1 METRRGFLRD
11 LALAGVVLPAQAR
24 PATPRAA
31 GEATIEDRA
40 TWVATLGRVAG
51 PVLESLARNELRTR
65 MPVECPT
72 GTLEDR
78 RKVTHLEAV
87 GRTLAGL
94 APWLELAGA
103 PGEEERQQ
111 QRLAGLAR
119 TGLAHTA
126 DPSAPDFL
134 RYDAGAQCLVDA
146 AFLAHAFLR
155 APRELWQKLDASTR
169 TRVLAQMASTRSIKP
184 GNSNWLL
191 FSAMVETFL
200 AGAGAEWKE
209 APIETALR
217 SHMEWYKGDGTYGD
231 GPEYHWDYYNSF
243 VIQPFLIDV
252 VEGIGRVT
260 DRWAGLRQDVLA
272 RARRYAEVQERLI
285 APDGSYPAIGRSIA
299 YRCGAFQ
306 LLAQMALRHE
316 LPETVAPAQARGA
329 LTAVIRRTLG
339 APGTFD
345 AEGWLRIGLS
355 GAQPHLAEGYISTGS
370 LYLCTVGFLP
380 LGLPATDRFWSDPP
394 AEWTQRRAWSGQDL
408 PADHALK
415 G

>member
-11 LALAGVVLPAQAR
+11 LAIAGIALPAQAR
-24 PATPRAA
+24 PDTAPAPGA
-31 GEATIEDRA
+31 GTSDDRT
-40 TWVATLGRVAG
+40 TWVRTLGRVAS
-51 PVLESLARNELRTR
+51 PVLENLARNELRVR

-72 GTLEDR
+72 GKIEDR

-94 APWLELAGA
+94 APWLEQNGA
-103 PGEEERQQ
+103 SGVEARPR
-111 QRLAGLAR
+111 QRLADLAR
-119 TGLAHTA
+119 TGIAHAA

-134 RYDAGAQCLVDA
+134 AFDAGSQCLVDA
-146 AFLAHAFLR
+146 AFLAHAFVR
-155 APRELWQKLDASTR
+155 APRELWQKLDATTR
-169 TRVLAQMASTRSIKP
+169 ARVLGQMASTRSIKP
-184 GNSNWLL
+184 GNNNWLL

-209 APIETALR
+209 AAVDAALR
-217 SHMEWYKGDGTYGD
+217 SHMDWYKGDGAYGD

-252 VEGIGRVT
+252 VEGIGRVS
-260 DRWAGLRQDVLA
+260 DRWSSLRQGILD

-285 APDGSYPAIGRSIA
+285 APDGSYPPIGRSIA

-306 LLAQMALRHE
+306 LLGQMALRRE

-329 LTAVIRRTLG
+329 LTAVIRRTLD

-345 AEGWLRIGLS
+345 TEGWLRIGLS

-380 LGLPATDRFWSDPP
+380 LGLPASDRFWSDPP
-394 AEWTQRRAWSGQDL
+394 ADWTSRRAFSGQDL

>member
-11 LALAGVVLPAQAR
+11 LATLGIALPASTR
-24 PATPRAA
+24 PAAA
-31 GEATIEDRA
+31 RTADAAPANDRA
-40 TWVATLGRVAG
+40 TWVRTLGRVAG
-51 PVLESLARNELRTR
+51 PVLESLARNALRAR

-72 GTLEDR
+72 GKVDDR

-94 APWLELAGA
+94 APWLELSGTAV
-103 PGEEERQQ
+103 EEARQQ
-111 QRLAGLAR
+111 QRWSDLAR
-119 TGLAHTA
+119 TGLAHAA
-126 DPSAPDFL
+126 DPEAPDFL
-134 RYDAGAQCLVDA
+134 PFDAGAQCLVDA
-146 AFLAHAFLR
+146 AFLAHAFVR
-155 APRELWQKLDASTR
+155 APRELWQKLDATTR
-169 TRVLAQMASTRSIKP
+169 TRVIALMASTRSIKP

-200 AGAGAEWKE
+200 AAAGAEWKE

-217 SHMEWYKGDGTYGD
+217 SHMEWYKGDGAYGD

-252 VEGIGRVT
+252 LEGIGRVS
-260 DRWAGLRQDVLA
+260 DRWSSLRQGVLD

-285 APDGSYPAIGRSIA
+285 APDGSYPPIGRSIA

-316 LPETVAPAQARGA
+316 LPEAVSPAQARSA
-329 LTAVIRRTLG
+329 LTAVIRRTLD
-339 APGTFD
+339 APSTFD
-345 AEGWLRIGLS
+345 AQGWLRIGLS

-380 LGLPATDRFWSDPP
+380 LGLPASDRFWSDPP
-394 AEWTQRRAWSGQDL
+394 ADWTSRRAWSGQDL

-415 G
+415 S